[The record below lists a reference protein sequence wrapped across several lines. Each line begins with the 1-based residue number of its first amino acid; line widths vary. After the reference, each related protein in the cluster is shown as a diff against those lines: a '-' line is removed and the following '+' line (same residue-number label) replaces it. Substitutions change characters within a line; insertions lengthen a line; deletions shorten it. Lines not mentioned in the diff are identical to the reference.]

1 MGFFIALC
9 YWAAIKLKVLN
20 KKRNSSGE
28 LKIAL
33 VQSALVWEN
42 PEENRIN
49 FSNKFDGIPPDV
61 DLIVLPEMFT
71 TAFTMC
77 PFNSSKDEGERT
89 LKWMLDNTVKMGM
102 AIVGSVA
109 FFENDA
115 YLNRLFFVTPNG
127 DYFSYDK
134 RHRFTLAGED
144 NIYKAGKTK
153 LVVNYKGFKICPLIC
168 YDLRFPVWARNTED
182 YDLLLYIANWP
193 KKRILAWDTLLKAR
207 AIENMAYCIGV
218 NRVGT
223 DFNGYEYS
231 GHSAVYDVLGKQL
244 VFSREETVL
253 YTILQKQHIQ
263 ENRAKFKFLQDR
275 DNFILE

>member
-1 MGFFIALC
+1 M
-9 YWAAIKLKVLN
+9 
-20 KKRNSSGE
+20 GE

-42 PEENRIN
+42 SEENRIN

-71 TAFTMC
+71 TGFTMC
-77 PFNSSKDEGERT
+77 PFNSSKEEGERT
-89 LKWMLDNTVKMGM
+89 LKWMLSNTVKRGV
-102 AIVGSVA
+102 AIVGSIS
-109 FFENDA
+109 FFENGA

-127 DYFSYDK
+127 EHFSYDK
-134 RHRFTLAGED
+134 RHTFTLAGED
-144 NIYKAGKTK
+144 NVYKAGKTK
-153 LVVNYKGFKICPLIC
+153 LIVNYKGFKICPLIC

-182 YDLLLYIANWP
+182 YDVLLYVANWP
-193 KKRILAWDTLLKAR
+193 KTRILAWDTLLKAR
-207 AIENMAYCIGV
+207 AIENMVYCIGV
-218 NRVGT
+218 NRVGI
-223 DFNGYEYS
+223 DVNGYEYS

-244 VFSREETVL
+244 VFSEEETVL
-253 YTILQKQHIQ
+253 YTILRKQHIQ